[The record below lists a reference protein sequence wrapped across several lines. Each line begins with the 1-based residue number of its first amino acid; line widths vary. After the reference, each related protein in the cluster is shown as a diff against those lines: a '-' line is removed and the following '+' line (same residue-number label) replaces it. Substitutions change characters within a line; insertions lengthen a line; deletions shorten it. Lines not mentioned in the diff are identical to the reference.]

1 MRRLMIIGVIALG
14 AALFALPATAHN
26 AGHIHLPNGTCV
38 DVGSG
43 NPGPV
48 PQVDKYKE
56 NPTSSRRAINTV
68 RAMPPTRGR
77 RRSGLGTATSRARTI
92 TVGQRGGRR
101 ACRPPRTHG
110 AR

>member
-14 AALFALPATAHN
+14 ASLFALPATAHN

-56 NPTSSRRAINTV
+56 APDLFPESD
-68 RAMPPTRGR
+68 
-77 RRSGLGTATSRARTI
+77 
-92 TVGQRGGRR
+92 QY
-101 ACRPPRTHG
+101 G
-110 AR
+110 ARFAADQGSTPIWPRHCDEPGAHNHP